1 MKAQEDLLK
10 LICFLLP
17 DKNNFP
23 KSLPKLKPE
32 IGMDKIEL
40 QTKEYCE
47 RCKFVLPENKK

>member
-1 MKAQEDLLK
+1 MKDQEDLLK

-23 KSLPKLKPE
+23 KSLPKLKSE

-47 RCKFVLPENKK
+47 RCKFALPENKK